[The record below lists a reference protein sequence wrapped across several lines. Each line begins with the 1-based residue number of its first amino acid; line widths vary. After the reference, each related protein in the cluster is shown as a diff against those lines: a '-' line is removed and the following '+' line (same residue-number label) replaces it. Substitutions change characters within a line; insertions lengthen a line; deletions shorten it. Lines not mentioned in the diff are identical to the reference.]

1 MDTKV
6 LNQQSQHWEL
16 KFSNKPEMFGLDP
29 SYPAKKSL
37 EIFKKNKITNIVE
50 LGAGLGRD
58 SIFFASNKLSI
69 CALDYSH
76 SGINIINKKI
86 SEKNLN
92 NLTTKVFDVR
102 KKLPFKDNSIDACYS
117 HMLYCMALTSKDLSN
132 LNNEIFR
139 ILKPN
144 GLNIFTVRN
153 ENDGDFQKGVPRG
166 EDMYENDG
174 FIVHFFTKE
183 KIQSLMNGFNNQIL
197 EMFDEGTFPRKLYFV
212 VNKKTI

>member
-1 MDTKV
+1 
-6 LNQQSQHWEL
+6 
-16 KFSNKPEMFGLDP
+16 MFGLEK
-29 SYPAKKSL
+29 SLPAKKSL
-37 EIFKKNKITNIVE
+37 KIFKSNNLNKVIE

-58 SIFFASNKLSI
+58 SIFFALNKLSV

-76 SGINIINKKI
+76 SAIDIINKKV

-117 HMLYCMALTSKDLSN
+117 HMLYCMALTSKDISN
-132 LNNEIFR
+132 LNNEILR

-153 ENDGDFQKGVPRG
+153 EYDGDFQKGISRG

-174 FIVHFFTKE
+174 FIVHFFTKK
-183 KIQSLMNGFNNQIL
+183 KIQSLMNGFNNEIL
-197 EMFDEGTFPRKLYFV
+197 EMFDEGIFPRRLYFV

>member
-1 MDTKV
+1 
-6 LNQQSQHWEL
+6 
-16 KFSNKPEMFGLDP
+16 MFGLVP

-37 EIFKKNKITNIVE
+37 EIFKQNKIKNIVE

-58 SIFFASNKLSI
+58 SVFFALNKLSI

-76 SGINIINKKI
+76 SGIKIINKKI

-153 ENDGDFQKGVPRG
+153 EYDGDFQKGIPRG

-183 KIQSLMNGFNNQIL
+183 KIHSLMNGFNNKIL

>member
-1 MDTKV
+1 
-6 LNQQSQHWEL
+6 
-16 KFSNKPEMFGLDP
+16 MFGLAP

-37 EIFKKNKITNIVE
+37 EIFKQYKIKNIVE

-58 SIFFASNKLSI
+58 SVFFALNNLSI

-76 SGINIINKKI
+76 SGIKIINKKI